1 MGLEDIRAGVGTKVR
16 DSTLRKRE
24 AIVEAAMRLFA
35 ERGYEGTH
43 VHHVAAKLGIAKG
56 SVFQHFDTKEA
67 LFLAAYRQAILS
79 FPRWLEAPSQVRE
92 EGFFATLRYWLGRTE
107 ATIRDD
113 WVPNRIALLGNNG
126 TDLQIKREINR
137 FLAEEDPYGT
147 MDFVRF
153 GIERGEVRT
162 DIDPEMI
169 AAMVDWLWERF
180 QDSLVAEE
188 IDPGLFRRHG
198 DRQRRVRTDQFLEL
212 LWSAVRAPGKEPL
225 PGTAQRR

>member
-1 MGLEDIRAGVGTKVR
+1 MGLEDIELAPTSRVR

-24 AIVEAAMRLFA
+24 AIVVTAMRLFA
-35 ERGYEGTH
+35 ERGYEATH
-43 VHHVAAKLGIAKG
+43 VHHVAAELGIAKG

-79 FPRWLEAPSQVRE
+79 FPRWLEAPAEVRG

-107 ATIRDD
+107 ATIRED
-113 WVPNRIALLGNNG
+113 WVPNRIALLGHNG
-126 TDLQIKREINR
+126 TDLRIKREINR

-147 MDFVRF
+147 MEFVRF

-198 DRQRRVRTDQFLEL
+198 RRQRRERIDQFLEL
-212 LWSAVRAPGKEPL
+212 LWSAVRAPGREPL
-225 PGTAQRR
+225 PGAAQRL